1 MYKLPLIIIQNRLKM
16 CKLIYTKTQKQQ
28 NYHIGALNYVQYLS
42 GEGSAAG
49 ADFWNRPIICPEITT
64 VSSE

>member
-1 MYKLPLIIIQNRLKM
+1 MYKLPLNIIQNRLKM
-16 CKLIYTKTQKQQ
+16 RKLIYTKTQKQQ

>member
-1 MYKLPLIIIQNRLKM
+1 MYKLPLNIIQNRLKM
-16 CKLIYTKTQKQQ
+16 RKLIYTKTQKQQ
-28 NYHIGALNYVQYLS
+28 NYHIGALNYVQYSS

>member
-1 MYKLPLIIIQNRLKM
+1 MYKLPHNIIQNRLKM
-16 CKLIYTKTQKQQ
+16 RKLIYTKTQKQQ
-28 NYHIGALNYVQYLS
+28 NYHIGALNYVQYSS